1 MVDLAP
7 LRRGFFVRWAE
18 TRTVCA
24 WAYSQ
29 AGSRFVSEARDR
41 VTGGGGARP
50 PAGAARLPCAVCN
63 RLCGLAFESAGLLSQ
78 PARASPA
85 YEAKLSPASAGLF
98 LRAARSDWWRMR
110 RTLVQPTCGAALGWR
125 ACVRERSAS
134 PVMARHMTHL
144 APLAGLLFGDPC
156 PTPLAPCGCRR
167 SPAACDYVALASRRN
182 TGRILTERYRG
193 FRATC
198 NSPSPLRPAVMAI
211 TSPRTRSCERPL
223 AVVSI

>member
-63 RLCGLAFESAGLLSQ
+63 RLCGLALSRRACSLNPREQALHTKPNLAPLRRGFFCAPRVQIGGGCGELLCNQ
-78 PARASPA
+78 
-85 YEAKLSPASAGLF
+85 
-98 LRAARSDWWRMR
+98 RAARRWGGG
-110 RTLVQPTCGAALGWR
+110 LAFGQI
-125 ACVRERSAS
+125 AS

-211 TSPRTRSCERPL
+211 TSPWTCSCERPL

>member
-63 RLCGLAFESAGLLSQ
+63 RLCGLALSRRACSLNPREQALHTKPNLAPLRRGFFCAPRVQIGGGCGELLCNQ
-78 PARASPA
+78 R
-85 YEAKLSPASAGLF
+85 
-98 LRAARSDWWRMR
+98 
-110 RTLVQPTCGAALGWR
+110 CGAALGWR

-144 APLAGLLFGDPC
+144 APPGGAFVWRPLPHSAGSLRMP
-156 PTPLAPCGCRR
+156 
-167 SPAACDYVALASRRN
+167 ALAS
-182 TGRILTERYRG
+182 
-193 FRATC
+193 C
-198 NSPSPLRPAVMAI
+198 M
-211 TSPRTRSCERPL
+211 
-223 AVVSI
+223 